1 MRIMGRIPHL
11 LVTLAVTLS
20 LATILYSQTARSAAD
35 AIRKADLAWEKVF
48 AEKDLDKSVNFC
60 AADGS
65 VLSPNAPIATGHD
78 AIRKVFA
85 GFFALPDLKI
95 SWQPDKVEA
104 ARSGELGY
112 SRGTYQM
119 TFKDPG
125 GKQMSDKGKYVTV
138 WKKQADGSWK
148 VASDIFNTDM
158 PEAGSAPQK

>member
-1 MRIMGRIPHL
+1 MRISGPIPQL
-11 LVTLAVTLS
+11 LLMLAVVFTGTTLY
-20 LATILYSQTARSAAD
+20 AQTTSSAAS

-48 AEKDLDKSVNFC
+48 AAKDLDKSVDFC
-60 AADGS
+60 AADAS

-78 AIRKVFA
+78 AISKLFA

-95 SWQPDKVEA
+95 SWRPDKVEA
-104 ARSGELGY
+104 ARSGDLGY
-112 SRGTYQM
+112 SRGAYEM
-119 TFKDPG
+119 TFKGPD

-148 VASDIFNTDM
+148 VVNDIFNSDM